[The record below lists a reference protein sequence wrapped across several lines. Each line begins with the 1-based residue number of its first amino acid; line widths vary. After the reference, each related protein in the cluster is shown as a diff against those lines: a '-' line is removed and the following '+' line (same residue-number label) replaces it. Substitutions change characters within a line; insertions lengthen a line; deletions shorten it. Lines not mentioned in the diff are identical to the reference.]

1 MHGAPSKST
10 AQLPLAEKGKKRNTG
25 APGQPRLTGRKTG
38 HCTCKQGPL
47 QKHSQ
52 LNHTTVR
59 SCKKKKI
66 SRKINLTIELMNK
79 RRCKILLSTIVRQ
92 SWPGD
97 NYNVSLMR

>member
-10 AQLPLAEKGKKRNTG
+10 AQLPLAEKGKRRYTG

-59 SCKKKKI
+59 SCKKKKM
-66 SRKINLTIELMNK
+66 SRKLTSPLN
-79 RRCKILLSTIVRQ
+79 
-92 SWPGD
+92 
-97 NYNVSLMR
+97 